1 MGEKLVS
8 HKSHLVG
15 LKNVKTPL
23 LVVWVNRIFQT
34 DLSELLVGVVISLGT
49 ECWGYNS
56 NIYRYRDA
64 YT

>member
-49 ECWGYNS
+49 EC
-56 NIYRYRDA
+56 
-64 YT
+64 